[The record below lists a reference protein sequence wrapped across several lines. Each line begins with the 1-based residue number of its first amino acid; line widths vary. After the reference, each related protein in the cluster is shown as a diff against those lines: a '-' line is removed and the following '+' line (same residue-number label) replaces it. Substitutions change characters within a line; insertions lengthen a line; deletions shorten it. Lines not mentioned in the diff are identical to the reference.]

1 VLILRT
7 LSAVCS
13 RSPAWICTAVIARG
27 SSMVTP
33 QRQQRPLSKDTAR
46 EQHGQAKPLIWP
58 STPPMPPPPPPPP
71 PAAAAAAQQQRA
83 QLQLKQCE
91 ARRLCWR
98 AALGR

>member
-13 RSPAWICTAVIARG
+13 RSPAWICTAVIAWG

-46 EQHGQAKPLIWP
+46 EQRGQAKPLIWP
-58 STPPMPPPPPPPP
+58 STPPM

>member
-1 VLILRT
+1 
-7 LSAVCS
+7 
-13 RSPAWICTAVIARG
+13 
-27 SSMVTP
+27 MVTP

-46 EQHGQAKPLIWP
+46 EQRGQAKPLIWP
-58 STPPMPPPPPPPP
+58 STPPMPPP
-71 PAAAAAAQQQRA
+71 AAAQQQRA